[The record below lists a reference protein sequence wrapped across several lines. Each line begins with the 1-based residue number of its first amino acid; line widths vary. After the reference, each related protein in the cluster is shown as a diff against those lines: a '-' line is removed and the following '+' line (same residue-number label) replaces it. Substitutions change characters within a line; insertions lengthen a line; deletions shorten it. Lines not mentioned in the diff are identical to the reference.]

1 MTGTSLLRCKI
12 LLGAK
17 GAGVCAALLI
27 IIAASARE
35 RLAQKE
41 KERGKNKRDS
51 VNATRHKT

>member
-1 MTGTSLLRCKI
+1 MTGTSLLRRET

-51 VNATRHKT
+51 VNAMRH